1 MVASTEDSLKHQ
13 SSSQGIEDTIGL
25 WDASVL
31 RMKNSQLIDIEV
43 LVADQLLVSV
53 TPVLDYQHEGDSTE
67 NVSNVAEHMTIVCK
81 GTIGILTQ
89 VVEITS
95 IKVARPRKR
104 KRLILFLYKTSL
116 SKACALSPSNLPG
129 VPKLLGI
136 F

>member
-1 MVASTEDSLKHQ
+1 MVTSTEDSLKHQ

-89 VVEITS
+89 IVEITS
-95 IKVARPRKR
+95 IKVARPRNR
-104 KRLILFLYKTSL
+104 RD
-116 SKACALSPSNLPG
+116 
-129 VPKLLGI
+129 
-136 F
+136 

>member
-43 LVADQLLVSV
+43 LVVDQLLVSV

-81 GTIGILTQ
+81 GTKGILTQ

-104 KRLILFLYKTSL
+104 RD
-116 SKACALSPSNLPG
+116 
-129 VPKLLGI
+129 
-136 F
+136 